1 MNKRNWKALVLG
13 LLFVFTLA
21 GCSNTNIKTKQNEE
35 TVNQSQSQTNTQE
48 TDSSQAAGNL
58 PNQNTD
64 FNFESKTVL
73 LNSGYEMPIIGL
85 GTWTQDDE
93 TVENSVYHA
102 LKDGYRLIDTANM
115 YGNEEGVGKGVRRA
129 IDEGIVK
136 REEVFIT
143 TKLVPWGYDDY
154 DAAIEK
160 ANETL
165 GLGYI
170 DLFLIHQQG
179 VDEKELY
186 QAIENAIDKGIVRS
200 LGISNYY
207 TPGDFERIVGD
218 ASIMPA
224 VIQNENHIFH
234 QNTELQSYVKQYGTI
249 IESYYPFGGR
259 GHTSDSMNHETIAAI
274 AAAHGKTGAQI
285 ILRWHLQAG
294 YITIPGSSNPDHIA
308 ENIDI
313 FDFELTD
320 EEMQKIAA
328 LNTGERY
335 ENW

>member
-1 MNKRNWKALVLG
+1 MNKRNWKALALG
-13 LLFVFTLA
+13 LLFVFALT
-21 GCSNTNIKTKQNEE
+21 GCGNTDTQTKQEE
-35 TVNQSQSQTNTQE
+35 VSNDQSQSQADTQEADNTQ
-48 TDSSQAAGNL
+48 TAGDL

-64 FNFESKTVL
+64 LNFESKTVL

-93 TVENSVYHA
+93 TAENSVYHA
-102 LKDGYRLIDTANM
+102 LKDGYRLIDTAKY
-115 YGNEEGVGKGVRRA
+115 YGNEEGVGSGVRKA
-129 IDEGIVK
+129 IADGIVT

-143 TKLVPWGYDDY
+143 TKIVPYGFDDY
-154 DAAIEK
+154 SEAIDACNEK
-160 ANETL
+160 L
-165 GLGYI
+165 GLDYI
-170 DLFLIHQQG
+170 DLLLIHQRG
-179 VDEKELY
+179 SDEKELY
-186 QAIENAIDKGIVRS
+186 HAIEDAVSRGVVRS

-207 TPGDFERIVGD
+207 TPEEFEEITKD

-259 GHTSDSMNHETIAAI
+259 GHTSDSMNNETIAEI